1 MGAYC
6 SNSEQDTSK
15 ALRQVQREIKTQKM
29 ITTEVMYEIVY
40 AVANLHLVL
49 IQKEGTLM
57 FTTVIVKTIAARS
70 SHRRCSV
77 RKGALTN
84 FAKFTEKRL

>member
-40 AVANLHLVL
+40 AVANSHLVS

-57 FTTVIVKTIAARS
+57 FTS
-70 SHRRCSV
+70 YC
-77 RKGALTN
+77 
-84 FAKFTEKRL
+84 